1 MAKRNKKLI
10 KRSVRVEARHTCG
23 ECSRGVYSEK
33 HINKNVNGE
42 PFLIECEH
50 SEWAVNADGAHVCL
64 RSTTACKMFEAYE
77 V

>member
-1 MAKRNKKLI
+1 MI
-10 KRSVRVEARHTCG
+10 KRAKPKADRVEVRHTCG
-23 ECSRGVYSEK
+23 ECVRGVYSEK
-33 HINKNVNGE
+33 HINRNVNGE

-64 RSTTACKMFEAYE
+64 RGTTACKMFKAYE